1 MTRLNPGTAGAVGA
15 LLLTAAALGLLA
27 AGPAAMAAP
36 HGQGQGKGQG
46 QGQGQGKKQTVI
58 VPGNPGQGQ
67 GKSHRQ
73 GNAGAPAVLFQP
85 RDRDVIV
92 DYYGGWPRAQTLPP
106 GIARNLARGK
116 PLPPGIAKR
125 GLPPDLLARLPRYD
139 GYDYY
144 MVGSDVVLMAIATGI
159 IVDILTD

>member
-1 MTRLNPGTAGAVGA
+1 MSPGKPRAGAA
-15 LLLTAAALGLLA
+15 RTLLLAAATLGLLA
-27 AGPAAMAAP
+27 AGPGAMAAP
-36 HGQGQGKGQG
+36 HGQGQGQG
-46 QGQGQGKKQTVI
+46 HGKKQI

-67 GKSHRQ
+67 GKSQ

-92 DYYGGWPRAQTLPP
+92 DYYGGWPRAQALPP

-125 GLPPDLLARLPRYD
+125 GLPPDLLGRLPRYD

>member
-1 MTRLNPGTAGAVGA
+1 MHETTRPRGRRLA
-15 LLLTAAALGLLA
+15 LAAFTLVLLG

-36 HGQGQGKGQG
+36 PEGKGHGQGHGKGQS
-46 QGQGQGKKQTVI
+46 VV
-58 VPGNPGQGQ
+58 VPGAPGGP

-73 GNAGAPAVLFQP
+73 GNAPGAPAAMFSP
-85 RDRDVIV
+85 RDRDAVIG
-92 DYYGGWPRAQTLPP
+92 YYGGWPAARPLPP

-125 GLPPDLLARLPRYD
+125 ALPPDLLARLPRYP

-144 MVGSDVVLMAIATGI
+144 LVGSDVVLVAIATGI
-159 IVDILTD
+159 IVDILTQ

>member
-1 MTRLNPGTAGAVGA
+1 MTQVIPGKSRAGMART
-15 LLLTAAALGLLA
+15 LLLAAAALSLFA
-27 AGPAAMAAP
+27 AGPALSAP
-36 HGQGQGKGQG
+36 HGQGQGQG
-46 QGQGQGKKQTVI
+46 HGKKQTVI

-67 GKSHRQ
+67 GKSYRQ
-73 GNAGAPAVLFQP
+73 GNAGAPTALFQP

-92 DYYGGWPRAQTLPP
+92 DYYGGWPRAQALPP

>member
-1 MTRLNPGTAGAVGA
+1 M
-15 LLLTAAALGLLA
+15 LLAAAIGLLA
-27 AGPAAMAAP
+27 ASPAAMAAP
-36 HGQGQGKGQG
+36 HGHGQG
-46 QGQGQGKKQTVI
+46 QGQGHGKKQV
-58 VPGNPGQGQ
+58 VPGNPGQG
-67 GKSHRQ
+67 KPHRQ

-92 DYYGGWPRAQTLPP
+92 DYYGGWPRGEALPP

-125 GLPPDLLARLPRYD
+125 SLPPDLLARLPRHD

-144 MVGSDVVLMAIATGI
+144 MVGSEVVLVAIATGI
-159 IVDILTD
+159 ILDILTH